1 LNNLGS
7 DFKTIVMTEDVQ
19 LVHEMAR
26 EKMEKALEH
35 LETELSRIRAGKAN
49 VHILDGIMVDYYGA
63 MTPLNQVSNISTPD
77 AKTIAIQPWEK
88 KMIDPIE
95 RAIQQA
101 NIGIT
106 PINNGELIRLN
117 VPPLNEERRIS
128 LVKQVKNEGENARVS
143 IRNSRREANE
153 EYKQMQKDGLA
164 EDDAKRA
171 EDQIQEMTKEFYE
184 KIDAIVQAKEEDIM
198 TI

>member
-1 LNNLGS
+1 MN
-7 DFKTIVMTEDVQ
+7 EDVQ
-19 LVHEMAR
+19 LVYEMTR
-26 EKMEKALEH
+26 EKMDKALEH

-49 VHILDGIMVDYYGA
+49 IHILDGIMVDYYGA

-95 RAIQQA
+95 KAIQQA
-101 NIGIT
+101 NIGIN
-106 PINNGELIRLN
+106 PINNGELIRLII
-117 VPPLNEERRIS
+117 PPLTEERRGE

-143 IRNSRREANE
+143 IRNSRREAND

-171 EDQIQEMTKEFYE
+171 EDNIQELTKEFSE
-184 KIDAIVQAKEEDIM
+184 EVDKIVEAKEEDIM

>member
-1 LNNLGS
+1 MN
-7 DFKTIVMTEDVQ
+7 EEVQ
-19 LVHEMAR
+19 LVYEMTR
-26 EKMEKALEH
+26 EKMDKALEH

-49 VHILDGIMVDYYGA
+49 IHILDGIMVDYYGA

-95 RAIQQA
+95 KAIQQA
-101 NIGIT
+101 NIGIN
-106 PINNGELIRLN
+106 PINNGELIRLII
-117 VPPLNEERRIS
+117 PPLTEERRGE

-143 IRNSRREANE
+143 IRNSRRDANE
-153 EYKQMQKDGLA
+153 EYKQMQKSGLA

-171 EDQIQEMTKEFYE
+171 EENIQELTNEYTE
-184 KIDAIVQAKEEDIM
+184 KIEKIVEAKEEDIM